1 MADTNAFP
9 EIKQVLH
16 NDGPTY
22 GFTAGAAIKA
32 GQVVAFAATGVSMTV
47 IPAVAG
53 TTAEPIGVAI
63 IPAAAGAPVTVALVG
78 SIVTVCEGA
87 GVAIDAGDPV
97 ADDDNALGGC
107 VKTAVTTATGYRIGL
122 ALDNIAANGTGK
134 ILVQPQ
140 IITKEATA

>member
-1 MADTNAFP
+1 MADTDAFP

-22 GFTAGAAIKA
+22 GFTAGDDILA
-32 GQVVAFAATGVSMTV
+32 GQVVAFATTGVSMTV

-78 SIVTVCEGA
+78 SIVTVCEGV

-97 ADDDNALGGC
+97 ADDDNTLGGC
-107 VKTAVTTATGYRIGL
+107 VKTAVTDATGYRIGI
-122 ALDNIAANGTGK
+122 ALDDIAANGTGK

-140 IITKEATA
+140 IITKAAS

>member
-1 MADTNAFP
+1 MADTGAFP

-32 GQVVAFAATGVSMTV
+32 GQVVAYATTGVSMTV

-63 IPAAAGAPVTVALVG
+63 IPAAKDAPVTVALVG

-97 ADDDNALGGC
+97 ADDDNSLGGC
-107 VKTAVTTATGYRIGL
+107 VTTAVTTATGYRIGI
-122 ALDNIAANGTGK
+122 ALEDIAANGTGK

-140 IITKEATA
+140 IITKAAS

>member
-1 MADTNAFP
+1 MVDTDAFP

-22 GFTAGAAIKA
+22 GFTAGDDILA
-32 GQVVAFAATGVSMTV
+32 GQVVAFATTGVSMTV

-97 ADDDNALGGC
+97 ADDDNTLGGC
-107 VKTAVTTATGYRIGL
+107 VKTAVTDATGYRIGI
-122 ALDNIAANGTGK
+122 ALDDIAANGTGK

-140 IITKEATA
+140 IITKAAS

>member
-1 MADTNAFP
+1 MADTATFP
-9 EIKQVLH
+9 TIKQVLH

-32 GQVVAFAATGVSMTV
+32 GQVVAYAAAGTSETV

-63 IPAAAGAPVTVALVG
+63 IPAAKDAPVTVALVG

-87 GVAIDAGDPV
+87 GVAIDAGDPI

-107 VKTAVTTATGYRIGL
+107 VKNAVTTATGYRIGI
-122 ALDNIAANGTGK
+122 ALEDIAANKTGK

-140 IITKEATA
+140 IITKAAT

>member
-1 MADTNAFP
+1 MADTAAFP

-32 GQVVAFAATGVSMTV
+32 GQVVAFAANGVSMTV

-63 IPAAAGAPVTVALVG
+63 IPAAKDAPVTVALVG

-87 GVAIDAGDPV
+87 GTAIDAGDPV
-97 ADDDNALGGC
+97 ADDDNTLGGC
-107 VKTAVTTATGYRIGL
+107 VKTAVTTATGYRIGI
-122 ALDNIAANGTGK
+122 ALEDIAKNGTGK

-140 IITKEATA
+140 IITKAAT

>member
-1 MADTNAFP
+1 MADTDAFP

-22 GFTAGAAIKA
+22 GFTAGADILA
-32 GQVVAFAATGVSMTV
+32 GQVVAYATTGVSMTV

-63 IPAAAGAPVTVALVG
+63 IPAAEDAPVTVALVG

-97 ADDDNALGGC
+97 ADDDNTLGGC
-107 VKTAVTTATGYRIGL
+107 VKTAVTDATGYRIGI
-122 ALDNIAANGTGK
+122 ALDDIAANGTGK

-140 IITKEATA
+140 IITKAAS

>member
-1 MADTNAFP
+1 MADTESFP
-9 EIKQVLH
+9 AIKQVMH
-16 NDGPTY
+16 NDGNAY
-22 GFTAGAAIKA
+22 GFTAGADILA
-32 GQVVAFAATGVSMTV
+32 GQVVAYAAAGVTMTV

-63 IPAAAGAPVTVALVG
+63 IPAAKDAPVAVALVG

-87 GVAIDAGDPV
+87 GTAIDAGDPV

-107 VKTAVTTATGYRIGL
+107 VKTAVTTATGYRIGI
-122 ALDNIAANGTGK
+122 ALEDIAANGTGK

-140 IITKEATA
+140 IITKAAT